1 MGAGHDAAARAL
13 ADAARRRWPGCE
25 LAWVDTLEVMGAG
38 VGPTFRTFYVSNVRY
53 TPSLYE
59 FYFNANWRYD
69 WFARSSKAFVGA
81 WCGPRLE
88 RRIRAFEPD
97 LIISTYP
104 LGSAGLA
111 WLRRHGR
118 LDVPVQV
125 WVCDFAPHPFWV
137 YEELDIHFVMHEI
150 AIASARAVA
159 PTTSV
164 RVAAPPVEPRFTP
177 GDRAK
182 ARAELGLP
190 SDEFVAFISCGSLGF
205 GAVEDATRTML
216 DAGDHVTVMVVAG
229 RNERLRAR
237 LESLDPGDGRLW
249 VLGWVDD
256 VPTLLRASD
265 VVVTNAGG
273 ATALEALATQTPV
286 VMFQP
291 IAAHGRANAE
301 YMMRAGLAD
310 LCTSPEELTALTR
323 RLRADPDE
331 LERRRW
337 ASALH
342 CAGRSLTD
350 DIAAFPQLAGTS
362 VPTAVRRAC
371 PPAEAG
377 T

>member
-13 ADAARRRWPGCE
+13 GAAARRRWPGCE
-25 LAWVDTLEVMGAG
+25 LAWADTLQVMGMG
-38 VGPTFRTFYVSNVRY
+38 VGPTFRAFYVGNVRY

-59 FYFNANWRYD
+59 FYFNANWRFR
-69 WFARSSKAFVGA
+69 WFAESSKAFVGA

-88 RRIRAFEPD
+88 RRIKTFEPD
-97 LIISTYP
+97 LVISTYP

-111 WLRRHGR
+111 WLRRHSR
-118 LDVPVQV
+118 LDVPVEV

-159 PTTSV
+159 PTSSV

-177 GDRAK
+177 GDRSA
-182 ARAELGLP
+182 ARASLDLP
-190 SDEFVAFISCGSLGF
+190 PDDFVAFISCGSLGF

-216 DAGDHVTVMVVAG
+216 DVGGNVTVLVVAG
-229 RNERLRAR
+229 RNERLRTR
-237 LESLDPGDGRLW
+237 LGALDPGDGRLR

-273 ATALEALATQTPV
+273 ATSLEALATQTPV

-310 LCTSPEELTALTR
+310 LCESPDQLTALTR
-323 RLRADPDE
+323 LLRDDPAE
-331 LERRRW
+331 IVRRRR
-337 ASALH
+337 AIAAH
-342 CAGRSLTD
+342 CAGRTLTA
-350 DIAAFPQLAGTS
+350 DIAPFPQLAGT
-362 VPTAVRRAC
+362 
-371 PPAEAG
+371 
-377 T
+377 